1 MFFSKDYLEY
11 NKYFN
16 VGYALLFR
24 GKIQPKPFGD
34 NPELEI
40 KIKSIDM
47 LANVRDDMVKSISIV
62 VPLQIVND
70 KLITEIKTHTDNA
83 KGKVELKFKIVDR
96 SENLFVDLYS
106 RSQRINIT
114 GDFISYLQKNA
125 DLEFKLN

>member
-1 MFFSKDYLEY
+1 
-11 NKYFN
+11 
-16 VGYALLFR
+16 
-24 GKIQPKPFGD
+24 
-34 NPELEI
+34 
-40 KIKSIDM
+40 M